1 MKNLNDTSESLN
13 ENWGEQKEKLLEKYS
28 ILSEADLLFIDGKK
42 EEMLEKV
49 RKILRIT
56 KEEFVLMLSRF

>member
-56 KEEFVLMLSRF
+56 EEEFALMLSRF